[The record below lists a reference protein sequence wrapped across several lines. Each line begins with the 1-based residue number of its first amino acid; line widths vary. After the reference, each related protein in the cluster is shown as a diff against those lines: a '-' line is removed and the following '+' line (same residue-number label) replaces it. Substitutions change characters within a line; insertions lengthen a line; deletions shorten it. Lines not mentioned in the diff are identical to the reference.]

1 MTTCCDGCLRHAHLI
16 AHLAPRIAGM
26 LDRPRERVSGVLK
39 LNEDELIEKV
49 ASHQSDGVRRF
60 LEEFDRGHARSRLH
74 DREVVAVCG
83 HHDDYPEKL
92 RDLADPP
99 RVLFC
104 AGTIERLRE
113 LVAEPAATIVGS
125 RRASPY
131 ALEVARQLGRGLA
144 VSGVT
149 VVSGLA
155 LGIDAASHE
164 GALEGGG
171 QTIAVLAC
179 GPDVVYPSRHR
190 PLYRRLRRSG
200 VVLSE
205 MPPGTRALR
214 WGFPARNRIMA
225 ALGAITVVVEA
236 GDPSGSLITA
246 HFAADLGRSVGAVP
260 GRVTVSVAEGSNR
273 LLRDGAALIRGPADV
288 LDEIFGIGNR
298 PLDGGLSDS
307 ERVIER
313 LQPSVR
319 RVLARVELGESVS
332 AIAAAT
338 GLSVA
343 EVRAALGQLE
353 HEGLIVPGAL
363 GWWERAPGW

>member
-1 MTTCCDGCLRHAHLI
+1 MTTCCDACLRHAYLI

-39 LNEDELIEKV
+39 LDEQELIDRV
-49 ASHQSDGVRRF
+49 APNRVDAVRQF
-60 LEEFDRGHARSRLH
+60 VEDFDRHHADARLAE
-74 DREVVAVCG
+74 REVVAICR

-92 RDLADPP
+92 RDLTDPP

-104 AGTIERLRE
+104 AGPLERLRE
-113 LVAEPAATIVGS
+113 LIAEPAATIVGS

-144 VSGVT
+144 ASGVT

-179 GPDVVYPSRHR
+179 GPDVVYPSSHR
-190 PLYRRLRRSG
+190 ALYRRLGRSG

-205 MPPGTRALR
+205 MPPGTRALK

-246 HFAADLGRSVGAVP
+246 NFAADLGRSVGAVP

-273 LLRDGAALIRGPADV
+273 LLRDGAALIRGPEDV
-288 LDEIFGIGNR
+288 LDEIFGVGNR
-298 PLDGGLSDS
+298 ALSPAVSDS
-307 ERVIER
+307 KRVIES
-313 LQPSVR
+313 LLPNVR
-319 RVLARVELGESVS
+319 KVLERVELGESVS
-332 AIAAAT
+332 AIAEAT
-338 GLSVA
+338 GLGVA
-343 EVRAALGQLE
+343 EVRAAIGQLE

-363 GWWERAPGW
+363 GWWERAPRW

>member
-1 MTTCCDGCLRHAHLI
+1 MSSCCEACLRHAHLI
-16 AHLAPRIAGM
+16 AHLAPRIAGL
-26 LDRPRERVSGVLK
+26 LDRPRERVPGVLK
-39 LNEDELIEKV
+39 LDEEELIERV
-49 ASHQSDGVRRF
+49 ASHRADAVRQFLDG
-60 LEEFDRGHARSRLH
+60 FDPQQAQRQLTQ
-74 DREVVAVCG
+74 REVAAICG
-83 HHDDYPEKL
+83 HHADYPAKL
-92 RDLADPP
+92 RELADPP

-104 AGTIERLRE
+104 AGTVERLRE
-113 LVAEPAATIVGS
+113 LVSEPAATIVGS

-144 VSGVT
+144 ASGVT

-171 QTIAVLAC
+171 ETIAVLAC

-190 PLYRRLRRSG
+190 ALYRRLRRSG

-273 LLRDGAALIRGPADV
+273 LLRDGAALIRGTEDV
-288 LDEIFGIGNR
+288 LDEIFGVGNR
-298 PLDGGLSDS
+298 PLAQAGSAS
-307 ERVIER
+307 ERLVQALE
-313 LQPSVR
+313 PGVR
-319 RVLARVELGESVS
+319 QVLARVELGESVS
-332 AIAAAT
+332 AIAAST
-338 GLSVA
+338 GMSVA
-343 EVRAALGQLE
+343 AVRAALGQLE

-363 GWWERAPGW
+363 GWWERAPRW

>member
-1 MTTCCDGCLRHAHLI
+1 VTTCCDACLRHAHLI

-26 LDRPRERVSGVLK
+26 LDRPRERVAGVLR
-39 LNEDELIEKV
+39 LDEEELIERV
-49 ASHQSDGVRRF
+49 ASHRADAVNRF
-60 LEEFDRGHARSRLH
+60 LDDFDRGHARERLAN
-74 DREVVAVCG
+74 REVVAICG
-83 HHDDYPEKL
+83 HHEDYPASL

-113 LVAEPAATIVGS
+113 LLAEPAATIVGS

-144 VSGVT
+144 ASGVT

-164 GALEGGG
+164 GALEGGS

-179 GPDVVYPSRHR
+179 GPDLIYPSRHR
-190 PLYRRLRRSG
+190 ALYRRLRRSG

-273 LLRDGAALIRGPADV
+273 LLRDGAVLIRGPEDV
-288 LDEIFGIGNR
+288 LDEVFGVGNR
-298 PLDGGLSDS
+298 PLGRGKGAF
-307 ERVIER
+307 ERAIRALDPV
-313 LQPSVR
+313 VR
-319 RVLARVELGESVS
+319 QVFDRVELGESVS

-343 EVRAALGQLE
+343 TVRAALGQLE